1 MILSLTFTCSFYLFG
16 WFGCFFFLWR
26 VSKQYNSGRQNL
38 ENVSS
43 NILNNQIKIHKSL
56 GCSEANRM
64 AQHKEGFY
72 LKRE

>member
-16 WFGCFFFLWR
+16 WLRVFLWR
-26 VSKQYNSGRQNL
+26 VSKQYNSGRENL

-43 NILNNQIKIHKSL
+43 NISNNQIKIHKSL